1 MKVEVLLVAGL
12 MALPTVIK
20 GASSSLTSRMEKK
33 MNECKYLEM
42 EPKSHHHRSV
52 ESCEEEQQQHVTEEF
67 EKKVMK
73 VERRGDYLV
82 GYIDVPAKKKSSER
96 EKVEYLD
103 PRAATYD
110 KREERRKIKKK
121 NHYKST
127 HFNHDIDL
135 HI

>member
-1 MKVEVLLVAGL
+1 MKVEVLLAAGL
-12 MALPTVIK
+12 MALPMVIK
-20 GASSSLTSRMEKK
+20 GASSSSTSRMEKK
-33 MNECKYLEM
+33 MKERKYLEM
-42 EPKSHHHRSV
+42 KPKSRHHRSV
-52 ESCEEEQQQHVTEEF
+52 ESYEEEQQQYVTEEY
-67 EKKVMK
+67 ERKVMK

-121 NHYKST
+121 NNLFYIKS
-127 HFNHDIDL
+127 
-135 HI
+135 